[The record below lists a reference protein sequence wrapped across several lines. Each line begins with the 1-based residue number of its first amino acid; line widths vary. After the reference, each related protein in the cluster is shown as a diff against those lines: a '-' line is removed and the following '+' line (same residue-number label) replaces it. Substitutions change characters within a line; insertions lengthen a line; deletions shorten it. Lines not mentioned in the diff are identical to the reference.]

1 MALTPQQ
8 EQILREVQAKLRE
21 EEIAQMPKGLP
32 GMEVIEPA
40 LAIGAATAGQVAGGI
55 IGGGEGFLRG
65 LYEGD
70 PDVGLRT
77 AVKRIE
83 QIGDFVGYEPRTQYG
98 ARGMQA
104 LQEAVEPVFG
114 PIGEQIQKQEKL
126 FSGAAFEATGS
137 PWAAGLAAAIPQ
149 VALEAAAILL
159 LRGARPQ
166 KAFFDVEGRPTQELM
181 EALNAQGLSFD
192 DLVLEAVRELPD
204 QTRRQLLTGAP
215 DMPKTMEPVQRAQI
229 EGGGRESALAP
240 LMVEGS
246 RVKSDPLAEQAIQAW
261 QRPGVIQS
269 AKQANP
275 ATQAKMLRMLDMRR
289 RIGQNEAL
297 AARMRPTDITGES
310 LMGRVDYLQD
320 VLNVNTRRLRD
331 IEQKNLPGKPVRTE
345 PVLQAYQDAL
355 DQLDVQLTADN
366 KLVFKGSQIA
376 ANPGAQRTIQSLHA
390 LLKED
395 VPIDALRFHK
405 LKRQL
410 DELIDYGK
418 TKQELT
424 PTPKNVLNRVRT
436 ALNDEIRRVDRD
448 YAQVNDVISDL
459 LGSFDRLQ
467 GVAGKRTDLSQ
478 PGAATRLGQEARKIF
493 SNYNVR
499 GELIEAIDEID
510 QAALRYGGEFD
521 DSVMDL
527 AMFATALD
535 QRFGPVAK
543 TSLEGAL
550 DATNRRQELQ
560 ENVLSAVLD
569 TSTAGAT
576 TGTMAGVGRRLAKM
590 VQARELTDED
600 AYRLMEQLLRRGR

>member
-8 EQILREVQAKLRE
+8 EQILREVEAKMRE

-40 LAIGAATAGQVAGGI
+40 LAIGAATAGQAAGGI
-55 IGGGEGFLRG
+55 IGGVEGLARG
-65 LYEGD
+65 LYKGD

-83 QIGDFVGYEPRTQYG
+83 QMGDFVGYEPRTQYG

-114 PIGEQIQKQEKL
+114 PIGEQIQKQEKR
-126 FSGAAFEATGS
+126 FAGAAFEATGS

-246 RVKSDPLAEQAIQAW
+246 KVKADPLAEQAIQAW
-261 QRPGVIQS
+261 QRPGVIQA

-275 ATQAKMLRMLDMRR
+275 VTQAKMLRMLDMRR
-289 RIGQNEAL
+289 RIGQNEGL
-297 AARMRPTDITGES
+297 AARMRPTDVTGES
-310 LMGRVDYLQD
+310 LMGRVDYLQN

-331 IEQKNLPGKPVRTE
+331 IEQNNLPGKPVRTE
-345 PVLQAYQDAL
+345 PVFQAYQDAL

-366 KLVFKGSQIA
+366 KLDFKGSQIA
-376 ANPGAQRTIQSLHA
+376 ANPGAQSTVKSLHA
-390 LLKED
+390 LLQED
-395 VPIDALRFHK
+395 VPTDALRFHK

-410 DELIDYGK
+410 DEIIDYGK

-424 PTPKNVLNRVRT
+424 RTGKDVLSKVRV

-459 LGSFDRLQ
+459 LGSFDQLQ
-467 GVAGKRTDLSQ
+467 GVAGRRTDLSQ

-543 TSLEGAL
+543 TSLEGVM
-550 DATNRRQELQ
+550 DATRRRQELQ
-560 ENVLSAVLD
+560 ENVLSAALE
-569 TSTAGAT
+569 TGTAGT
-576 TGTMAGVGRRLAKM
+576 TAGTMAGVGRRLAKM